1 MARVS
6 TASTRGQDNAGIG
19 ICNCDFRVAS
29 FNLLSVSLCVCLC
42 VYVYVCNK
50 YTRVLKIKSI
60 DKQHNKLVFTI
71 YIKFSV
77 IILFKE

>member
-29 FNLLSVSLCVCLC
+29 FNLLSVSLCVYM
-42 VYVYVCNK
+42 YVCVCNK

-77 IILFKE
+77 IILCKE